1 MNIKR
6 NILIFNTFWT
16 IIVAGSL
23 GWMLHNAAEEKQRI
37 ATLNARSTFKQIV
50 IARRWNS
57 GHGGVYVPITNK
69 NQPNPYLEDEKRDL
83 RIDESFALTKINP
96 AFMTRQLSEI
106 TMEEDGIR
114 FHITSLNPIRPEN
127 EATAVEKEFLARF
140 EQGSREES
148 RFMEEDGR
156 KVFKYMAPLV
166 TEKSCLTCHARQG
179 YKEGDIRGGIAVSH
193 PFTLDIPVVPM
204 ALSHLVIWVVGL
216 VGMNVLGFKLG
227 HSYEVIKR
235 QAVMDVLTGIPNRR
249 SFSERIL
256 AEFTISQKSAAEL
269 SLIICDI
276 DFFKKYNDFYGH
288 VGGDACLRQVAQ
300 CIQDSLKRPID
311 FCARYGG
318 EEFVVV
324 LPNSSLNGVLTVAE
338 RIRGNVEKL
347 HIPHEGLGIGQ
358 VVTLSLGIATNKL
371 TNAHSH
377 EQLIHCADEALYLAK
392 ARGRNQVVHFDPGSE
407 PRMEGEESKSAQG
420 CG

>member
-6 NILIFNTFWT
+6 NILIFNVFWT
-16 IIVAGSL
+16 IIVVSSF

-37 ATLNARSTFKQIV
+37 ATLTARSAFKQIV
-50 IARRWNS
+50 ITRRWNS
-57 GHGGVYVPITNK
+57 NHGGVYVQITDN

-96 AFMTRQLSEI
+96 AFMTRQIGEI
-106 TMEEDGIR
+106 AMEEDGMR
-114 FHITSLNPIRPEN
+114 FHITSLNPIRPQN
-127 EATAVEKEFLARF
+127 AATPVEKEFLSRF
-140 EQGSREES
+140 ELGSREET

-166 TEKSCLTCHARQG
+166 TEKSCLKCHARQG
-179 YKEGDIRGGIAVSH
+179 YKEGDIRGGIAVSL
-193 PFTLDIPVVPM
+193 PFTLDIPVVLM
-204 ALSHLVIWVVGL
+204 TFFHLVIWVVGL
-216 VGMNVLGFKLG
+216 LGINVLGFKLDR
-227 HSYEVIKR
+227 SYDVIKR
-235 QAVMDVLTGIPNRR
+235 HAVMDVLTGIPNRR

-256 AEFTISQKSAAEL
+256 AEFTISKKSAAEL

-276 DFFKKYNDFYGH
+276 DYFKKYNDFYGH
-288 VGGDACLRQVAQ
+288 VEGDSCLRRVAQ
-300 CIQDSLKRPID
+300 CIQESLKRPID

-324 LPNSSLNGVLTVAE
+324 LPNSSLNGALTVAE
-338 RIRGNVEKL
+338 RIRNNVENL
-347 HIPHEGLGIGQ
+347 QIPHEGTTTGQ

-407 PRMEGEESKSAQG
+407 PVMEGEGSNSA
-420 CG
+420 